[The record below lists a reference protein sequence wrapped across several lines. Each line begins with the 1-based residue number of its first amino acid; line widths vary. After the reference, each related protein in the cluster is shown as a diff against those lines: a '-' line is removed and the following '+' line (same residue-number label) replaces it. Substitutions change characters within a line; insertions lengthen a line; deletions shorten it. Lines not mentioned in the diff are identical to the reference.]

1 MWVNQRRGIQNKT
14 FYFREFPLLHFF
26 LSDWPIKL
34 ACCRKQIEPGRHRIH
49 LIGEVTNKDETT
61 FIAVYVLIGE
71 VNSPDETTSVAV
83 YVCDI

>member
-1 MWVNQRRGIQNKT
+1 MWVSQRGGTQNKT
-14 FYFREFPLLHFF
+14 FYFRELLLLHFF

-49 LIGEVTNKDETT
+49 LIGEVISKDETT
-61 FIAVYVLIGE
+61 FVVVNVLIGE
-71 VNSPDETTSVAV
+71 VNSADETTSVTV